1 MNDPIPTDTPAEGGS
16 PAAPCSAI
24 EKIREYICGNS
35 LTEVNTSMMQ
45 RRLRLGYTAAH
56 NALEALEKSGFLGP
70 INENDRWMR
79 PVLQNI

>member
-1 MNDPIPTDTPAEGGS
+1 
-16 PAAPCSAI
+16 
-24 EKIREYICGNS
+24 
-35 LTEVNTSMMQ
+35 MMQ